1 MTLTNKENQKNSFQI
16 IKYEKLLNNI
26 ITEMNEDQMKQ
37 MQKEFML
44 KMMENFLK
52 RAPHNV
58 PQPMPLIEEKA
69 NNRLSQ
75 DDLISWKLML
85 KEWQKVSEK
94 GKKVIARLLMLN
106 SHDILETIN
115 SNKWFADETKDTVKY
130 VDNHPEYGKSEEEL
144 KAQNT
149 VEDFMKDL
157 GLDD

>member
-1 MTLTNKENQKNSFQI
+1 MDEN
-16 IKYEKLLNNI
+16 
-26 ITEMNEDQMKQ
+26 QMKQ

-44 KMMENFLK
+44 KMMEGFLK

-58 PQPMPLIEEKA
+58 PQPLPVIEEKA

-94 GKKVIARLLMLN
+94 GKKEIAKLLVLN
-106 SHDILETIN
+106 SHDIVETIN
-115 SNKWFADETKDTVKY
+115 LNKWFCEETKDTVNY
-130 VDNHPEYGKSEEEL
+130 VAKHSEWGKSKEEL
-144 KAQNT
+144 EAQD
-149 VEDFMKDL
+149 VVSDFMKDL

>member
-1 MTLTNKENQKNSFQI
+1 MDEN
-16 IKYEKLLNNI
+16 
-26 ITEMNEDQMKQ
+26 QMKQ

-44 KMMENFLK
+44 KMIENFLK

-94 GKKVIARLLMLN
+94 GKKEIAKLLILN
-106 SHDILETIN
+106 SYDIVETIDL
-115 SNKWFADETKDTVKY
+115 NKKLCEETKDTVMY
-130 VDNHPEYGKSEEEL
+130 VANHPEYGKSKEEL
-144 KAQNT
+144 EAQD
-149 VEDFMKDL
+149 VVSDFMKDL
-157 GLDD
+157 GFED

>member
-1 MTLTNKENQKNSFQI
+1 MDEN
-16 IKYEKLLNNI
+16 
-26 ITEMNEDQMKQ
+26 QMKQ
-37 MQKEFML
+37 MQKEFMM
-44 KMMENFLK
+44 KMVENFLK

-94 GKKVIARLLMLN
+94 GKKVIAKLLMLN
-106 SHDILETIN
+106 SHDILETIHA
-115 SNKWFADETKDTVKY
+115 NKWFADETKDTVEY
-130 VDNHPEYGKSEEEL
+130 VSNHPEYGKSKEEL
-144 KAQNT
+144 NAQNV

>member
-1 MTLTNKENQKNSFQI
+1 
-16 IKYEKLLNNI
+16 
-26 ITEMNEDQMKQ
+26 MNEDQMKQ

-44 KMMENFLK
+44 KMMENLLK

-85 KEWQKVSEK
+85 KEWQKVSDK
-94 GKKVIARLLMLN
+94 GKKVIARLLLLN
-106 SHDILETIN
+106 SHDIIETIN
-115 SNKWFADETKDTVKY
+115 SNKWFADETKDTVEY
-130 VDNHPEYGKSEEEL
+130 VHNHPEYGKSEEEL
-144 KAQNT
+144 KAQNV

-157 GLDD
+157 GFND

>member
-1 MTLTNKENQKNSFQI
+1 MEEE
-16 IKYEKLLNNI
+16 EK
-26 ITEMNEDQMKQ
+26 MKQ

-44 KMMENFLK
+44 KMMEGFLK

-85 KEWQKVSEK
+85 KEWQKVSDK

-106 SHDILETIN
+106 SHDMLETIN
-115 SNKWFADETKDTVKY
+115 SNKGLCDETKDTVEY
-130 VDNHPEYGKSEEEL
+130 VATHPEYGKSKEEL
-144 KAQNT
+144 NAQNV

-157 GLDD
+157 GF

>member
-1 MTLTNKENQKNSFQI
+1 MDEN
-16 IKYEKLLNNI
+16 
-26 ITEMNEDQMKQ
+26 QMKQ
-37 MQKEFML
+37 MQKEFMM
-44 KMMENFLK
+44 KMMEGFLK

-85 KEWQKVSEK
+85 KEWQNVSAK

-106 SHDILETIN
+106 SHDIVETID
-115 SNKWFADETKDTVKY
+115 SSKWFCNETKNTVEY
-130 VDNHPEYGKSEEEL
+130 VSNHPEYRKSQEEL
-144 KAQNT
+144 EAQNV